1 HTHTHKH
8 AYLPVSVRG
17 WSQPGGRPPPD
28 RRTGPEQR
36 GLTCPASTS
45 RVASMT
51 PKWTWPAALLVLVV
65 GVVTETESN
74 EAVTVPDADRQEQSD
89 ARARSFVIGYEQ
101 DAFLK
106 DGEPFQIMG
115 GSLHYFR
122 VPRVYW
128 RDRLRKMRLAGL
140 NTVSTYVEWS
150 LHEPSPGRYD
160 MVGEQNL
167 MHFIQLAEE
176 EGLLVNLRVGP
187 YICAERDMGGL
198 PPWLLAIKPDM
209 KLRSR
214 DPVYQHYVKRWLDV
228 LMPLVRPRLYGNGGP
243 VILVQ
248 VENEYGSYPACDRQ
262 HLTWLRDQFRAHVRD
277 AAVLYT
283 TDGAGDGYLKCGK
296 IPGVYATVDFGA
308 SSDPVAA
315 FATQRKVEP
324 RGPLMNSEYYPGWLT
339 HWNEKEQKVATAD
352 VVRNLRWFLEN
363 RANFN
368 FYVFMGGTNF
378 GFTAGANFGKD
389 YSPQLTSYDY
399 DAPLN
404 EAGDPTP
411 KYLAI
416 RQAIAE
422 FTGRTE
428 GRAPTPAR
436 KLDYDI
442 PILLERVADLQAL
455 AAGPALSSTFPADFE
470 QLYQSHGYVLY
481 ETRVPANFVPKRGK
495 KPLFLAPRIRDRGV
509 VFLDQVRQGV
519 LCRAK
524 PQRTGLPLSGAAPGQ
539 LLSVLVENQGRINYG
554 GRLNDTKGLG
564 NATLDGLQLRGWSMT
579 QLPLDNRTRIE
590 ALARRADRRLLR
602 RLHANGANATA
613 SSPAD
618 PRRDVPGVYL
628 GRFVLPPTGDLLP
641 WEADA
646 DADGA
651 RRGVFDDRDEG
662 PPLPDAFVDTTGW
675 GKGVVFINGFN
686 LGRYWPSAG
695 PQVTL
700 YLPGHL
706 LLRHPAHNRL
716 VVVETDRA
724 PRIPTLQ
731 LVQQPVLNGAICAP
745 SGGGTAVAP
754 AGAPAAAAARHAC
767 C

>member
-1 HTHTHKH
+1 M
-8 AYLPVSVRG
+8 
-17 WSQPGGRPPPD
+17 
-28 RRTGPEQR
+28 GPE
-36 GLTCPASTS
+36 
-45 RVASMT
+45 
-51 PKWTWPAALLVLVV
+51 WTWLWLGALLLWGVL
-65 GVVTETESN
+65 TQMECS
-74 EAVTVPDADRQEQSD
+74 EAVTVPDDEPQEQSD
-89 ARARSFVIGYEQ
+89 ARTRSFVIGYEQ

-106 DGEPFQIMG
+106 DGEPFQILG

-122 VPRVYW
+122 VPRAYW

-140 NTVSTYVEWS
+140 NTVATYVEWS
-150 LHEPSPGRYD
+150 LHEPVPGRYD
-160 MVGEQNL
+160 MMGEQNL
-167 MHFIQLAEE
+167 MHFIQVAEE

-198 PPWLLAIKPDM
+198 PPWLLSIKPDM
-209 KLRSR
+209 KLRTR
-214 DPVYQHYVKRWLDV
+214 DPVFQHYVRRWLDV

-262 HLTWLRDQFRAHVRD
+262 YLTWLRDQFRGHVRD

-308 SSDPVAA
+308 QSDPVTA

-339 HWNEKEQKVATAD
+339 HWNEKEQKVAAAD

-399 DAPLN
+399 DAPLS

-422 FTGRTE
+422 FTGKTH

-442 PILLERVADLQAL
+442 PILLERVADMQSL
-455 AAGPALSSTFPADFE
+455 AAGPAVSSTFPPDFE
-470 QLYQSHGYVLY
+470 QLYQNYGYILY
-481 ETRVPANFVPKRGK
+481 ETRIPTNYVPKRGK
-495 KPLFLAPRIRDRGV
+495 KPLFMAPKIRDRGV
-509 VFLDQVRQGV
+509 VFLDQARQGV

-524 PQRTGLPLSGAAPGQ
+524 PQRTGLPLSAAAPGQ

-564 NATLDGLQLRGWSMT
+564 NVTLDGLPLRGWSMT
-579 QLPLDNRTRIE
+579 QLPLDNRTKIE
-590 ALARRADRRLLR
+590 SLTRRAGRRALR
-602 RLHANGANATA
+602 RLHANA
-613 SSPAD
+613 SLPRD
-618 PRRDVPGVYL
+618 PKRDVPGVYL
-628 GRFVLPPTGDLLP
+628 GRFVLPPTADDVNL
-641 WEADA
+641 WEGG
-646 DADGA
+646 ADGQ

-700 YLPGHL
+700 YLPGYL
-706 LLRHPAHNRL
+706 LHRHPTPNHL

-724 PRIPTLQ
+724 PEIPTLQ
-731 LVQQPVLNGAICAP
+731 LVQQPVLNAPICAP
-745 SGGGTAVAP
+745 TAGGTAVAP
-754 AGAPAAAAARHAC
+754 AGAPAAAAARHSC